1 MPRSRSIHLI
11 RLGFVLLTTVVG
23 LSLAA
28 GEYWWV
34 GALGGM
40 AFGAAIVALDAVMR
54 DITFRGFASG
64 TFGLLIGLF
73 CARLVVGVGF
83 FDAGWF
89 QQSETARSVVQLCL
103 YLGLGFVGMMLAL
116 RSRREEFSLIIPYVR
131 FRQEALQES
140 PLVLD
145 ASVIADGRVPRL
157 CAAGFLS
164 GPLQV
169 PRFVLD
175 ELHHMAESREERRS
189 QIGKRGLECLN
200 QLQKNDRLGLS
211 ILEDVPGGDA
221 TEEARLVAL
230 ARSSGGRLLTMDA
243 NLARVARVQ
252 NVTAL
257 CLNELA
263 HAMRPVVVPGDE
275 IELNLVKEGKDEHQ
289 AVGYLHDG
297 TMIVVNQAEGKIG
310 TSQMVVVA
318 GAVQTSAGRLI
329 FAELKETVR
338 LSRAGSK
345 KAEE

>member
-1 MPRSRSIHLI
+1 MPRARSIHLI
-11 RLGFVLLTTVVG
+11 RLGFILLATALGASFMTA
-23 LSLAA
+23 SA
-28 GEYWWV
+28 WWM
-34 GALGGM
+34 GALGGLG
-40 AFGAAIVALDAVMR
+40 FGAAVVALDAVMR
-54 DITFRGFASG
+54 DITFRGFAAG

-73 CARLVVGVGF
+73 CARLVAGVGIF
-83 FDAGWF
+83 EAGWL
-89 QQSETARSVVQLCL
+89 QQSDTARSVAQLCL
-103 YLGLGFVGMMLAL
+103 YMGLGFLGMMLAL

-131 FRQEALQES
+131 FRQEAVQES
-140 PLVLD
+140 PLLLD

-157 CAAGFLS
+157 CAAGFIS

-175 ELHHMAESREERRS
+175 ELHHMAESRDERRR

-200 QLQKNDRLGLS
+200 QLQKNDRLGLT
-211 ILEDVPGGDA
+211 IVEDAPTGDGGD
-221 TEEARLVAL
+221 EGRLVAL

-252 NVTAL
+252 RVTVL

-263 HAMRPVVVPGDE
+263 QAMRPVVVPGDE
-275 IELNLVKEGKDEHQ
+275 LELNLVKEGKDGHQ

-297 TMIVVNQAEGKIG
+297 TMIVVNQAVTKIG

-329 FAELKETVR
+329 FAELKEAIR
-338 LSRAGSK
+338 LGRPMGRK
-345 KAEE
+345 GED